1 MAARVSTPWFSYA
14 GRNST
19 LTHFLVA
26 CLSSG
31 AAAQHRF
38 ACLLM
43 TAKAFGWRKA
53 AFQRAVRVVAQR
65 HRAGKSNRGVS
76 SAVTHSCRQSRY
88 DCCSDVATSQLE
100 RREKVLRSATF
111 SVTLLLC
118 RSNGGTAD
126 GRLAALT

>member
-43 TAKAFGWRKA
+43 TAKAFGWRKSGFPKGGSCGGPA
-53 AFQRAVRVVAQR
+53 APGRQE
-65 HRAGKSNRGVS
+65 
-76 SAVTHSCRQSRY
+76 QSR
-88 DCCSDVATSQLE
+88 
-100 RREKVLRSATF
+100 RIKRSY
-111 SVTLLLC
+111 S
-118 RSNGGTAD
+118 
-126 GRLAALT
+126 